1 MGEQMETFVWH
12 SPMKLT
18 SSARWDQF
26 VRLKK
31 ILWTWWSENS
41 FFCLFAVWQRGEA
54 TAVQIV
60 WAILHDHPICQS
72 LGVWLALWLQ
82 FFSGDCVGPWI
93 WIAHTGWLILW
104 GLVLLREKKKFYSHN
119 KSAEL
124 FIATNHSTISSH
136 FTGCTVCWN
145 KQSPGSCWEC
155 QDAPSSTKAAKH
167 FRKEGD
173 WDISFLKPRSRCCH
187 STIWSYKCM
196 SLLDLAV
203 IDGSLTLP

>member
-1 MGEQMETFVWH
+1 MRSVRKVEKDSVDM
-12 SPMKLT
+12 MKWEL
-18 SSARWDQF
+18 
-26 VRLKK
+26 
-31 ILWTWWSENS
+31 

-104 GLVLLREKKKFYSHN
+104 GLVLLREKKMFYSHN

-124 FIATNHSTISSH
+124 FIATNHSIISSH

-155 QDAPSSTKAAKH
+155 QDANISERRAIGTSPFSSQ
-167 FRKEGD
+167 EVD
-173 WDISFLKPRSRCCH
+173 V
-187 STIWSYKCM
+187 
-196 SLLDLAV
+196 V
-203 IDGSLTLP
+203 IPQFGLINACLY